1 MGQLGGQPSV
11 VRIDK
16 AQWKGQAQFPQTALS
31 PANYQLNESLLRVED
46 NDIRYDADRFL
57 FAVPGAPASVKRFSG
72 ISRWENWGRWSNAN
86 LAPEVKI
93 EYVDPLPARFDLV
106 ITARAFGPNAHRQ
119 IPVRVGDREQL
130 LTLGEELSTTTLHFT
145 NPAGEH
151 TLTIA
156 PPEPQQ
162 SNLGNIT
169 GQDPRRLG
177 IGMVDI
183 RIVPQ
188 S

>member
-1 MGQLGGQPSV
+1 M
-11 VRIDK
+11 
-16 AQWKGQAQFPQTALS
+16 
-31 PANYQLNESLLRVED
+31 
-46 NDIRYDADRFL
+46 ADRDFDASEQLLDQVRQALADDRPLCIQGSDSKAFL
-57 FAVPGAPASVKRFSG
+57 GRIGAGERLDTRVHCG
-72 ISRWENWGRWSNAN
+72 IVSYE
-86 LAPEVKI
+86 PTE
-93 EYVDPLPARFDLV
+93 LV
-106 ITARAFGPNAHRQ
+106 ITARAFGPNAHRP

-130 LTLGEELSTTTLHFT
+130 LTLGEDLSTTTLHFT

-162 SNLGNIT
+162 SNVGNIT